1 MMASTMSAR
10 FQLPALLAIF
20 AVCCAELVVA
30 DDYLDARADLIAAY
44 QAEKYPSML
53 LAAQRAV
60 AARPG
65 YPGALFNLSLA
76 QTLNS
81 DFGGALD
88 TLDSLADRGIDFG
101 ATDLDEF
108 AALKELDGWDAY
120 AAKVEQLLEPIG
132 SATVVASY
140 DDANFVPEGIAV
152 DKEGRVLIGSI
163 RSGRLVRLS
172 SVPEILLEEAGGWS
186 VFGMRFHPDGSLWF
200 AGAAVPQLQDAGDD
214 AGKTGLFQV
223 DTSTGEITLA
233 AILPQYE
240 ESQVLGDLVIADENT
255 LYASD
260 SLTGA
265 IYRYYIDSNEFE
277 VLVKRGKFVSP
288 QGLVLDDSGNYL
300 FVADYNAG
308 LFRVSLADG
317 SMAKLDVAND
327 VSDYGID
334 GLYRYGDELIAIQN
348 GSRPHKIVALRLAE
362 NSSAISASRTLAS
375 NLEQFDEPTL
385 GVVHD
390 NDFYFV
396 ANSHWNRFDRDNN
409 IPEGL
414 SGPIILKVALD

>member
-1 MMASTMSAR
+1 MLER
-10 FQLPALLAIF
+10 FQLPTLLAIF
-20 AVCCAELVVA
+20 AICCADAVVA
-30 DDYLDARADLIAAY
+30 DDYLDARAELVAAY
-44 QAEKYPSML
+44 QAENYPSML
-53 LAAQRAV
+53 LAARRAV
-60 AARPG
+60 AARPA

-81 DFGGALD
+81 DFGGALG

-108 AALKELDGWDAY
+108 AALKELDGWGAY
-120 AAKVEQLLEPIG
+120 AAKVAELREPIG
-132 SATVVASY
+132 SATVVATY
-140 DDANFVPEGIAV
+140 DEANFVPEGIAI
-152 DKEGRVLIGSI
+152 DKDGRVLIGSI
-163 RSGRLVRLS
+163 HSGRLVRLS
-172 SVPEILLEEAGGWS
+172 SPPDVLLEQGEGWS

-200 AGAAVPQLQDAGDD
+200 AGAAVPQLKDAGDD
-214 AGKTGLFQV
+214 VGKTGLFQV
-223 DTSTGEITLA
+223 DTSTGEMILA
-233 AILPQYE
+233 AVLPQYE
-240 ESQVLGDLVIADENT
+240 ESQVLGDLVIADDNT
-255 LYASD
+255 LYTTD

-300 FVADYNAG
+300 YVADYNG
-308 LFRVSLADG
+308 GVFRVSVADG
-317 SMAKLDVAND
+317 SMAKLDVAD
-327 VSDYGID
+327 DISDYGID

-348 GSRPHKIVALRLAE
+348 GSRPHKLVALRLAE
-362 NSSAISASRTLAS
+362 NGSAISASRTLAA

-385 GVVHD
+385 GVVRG

-409 IPEGL
+409 LPQGL
-414 SGPIILKVALD
+414 SGPIILKVTLD